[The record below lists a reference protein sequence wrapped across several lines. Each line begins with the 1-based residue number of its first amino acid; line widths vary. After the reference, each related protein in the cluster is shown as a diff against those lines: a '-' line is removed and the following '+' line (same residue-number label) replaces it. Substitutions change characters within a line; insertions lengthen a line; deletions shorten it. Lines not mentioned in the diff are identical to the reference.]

1 DRARHGR
8 GDGYFRPGRG
18 ARSGS
23 QDRRGNAGGNPA
35 QPRCDQSLSRDQAM
49 KHDAVTATATTL
61 PALMR
66 RNAATIGNRP
76 AVREKDRGIWRTF
89 TWAQYYE
96 EVSAFALGLAAH
108 GFKRGDKLS
117 VIGDN

>member
-1 DRARHGR
+1 MR
-8 GDGYFRPGRG
+8 
-18 ARSGS
+18 
-23 QDRRGNAGGNPA
+23 
-35 QPRCDQSLSRDQAM
+35 
-49 KHDAVTATATTL
+49 HDAVTATATTL

-66 RNAATIGNRP
+66 RNAATIGTRP

-108 GFKRGDKLS
+108 GFKRGES
-117 VIGDN
+117 FR